1 MVGIKWKLK
10 LIYSFVLNLTPVAR
24 VLSVRLY
31 LEITFFS
38 PFFHELMIKLRQ
50 QSFKLIT
57 EGCCKVSDSPLTL
70 FFWLLSSS
78 AVLSCSPPTI
88 VRTETNL
95 SWALSTCVKGSEL
108 REWAKPSQDSWI
120 SVGKQREFFVSF
132 QQRTILISKH
142 TCTHTETDKHTPPNG
157 NYCSK
162 RVRKCSEYF
171 CVCVSDFPWW
181 HTINA
186 QVAAGTPICH
196 ISECVLVY
204 VCVCLL

>member
-10 LIYSFVLNLTPVAR
+10 LIYSFVLNLIPVAR

-50 QSFKLIT
+50 QSFKPIT

-88 VRTETNL
+88 VRTDQN
-95 SWALSTCVKGSEL
+95 
-108 REWAKPSQDSWI
+108 
-120 SVGKQREFFVSF
+120 
-132 QQRTILISKH
+132 
-142 TCTHTETDKHTPPNG
+142 
-157 NYCSK
+157 
-162 RVRKCSEYF
+162 
-171 CVCVSDFPWW
+171 CVSGQNQARTLGSQWGSRGSFLCPFSSALFSSVNTHV
-181 HTINA
+181 HTQRQTNTPLQMVIT
-186 QVAAGTPICH
+186 AAKG
-196 ISECVLVY
+196 
-204 VCVCLL
+204 